1 MQISRNALTHVIGV
15 YHVEETHIRVAH
27 YTNLKGNTKVE
38 DITKEVR
45 DKEVKDI
52 TRQVNDKKAKFLSGW
67 KTSAGRWRTRR

>member
-1 MQISRNALTHVIGV
+1 MLVDIRCMI

-27 YTNLKGNTKVE
+27 YTNLKGNTKVG

-52 TRQVNDKKAKFLSGW
+52 TRQMNDKKAKFLSGW
-67 KTSAGRWRTRR
+67 KTSAGRWRRRR

>member
-1 MQISRNALTHVIGV
+1 M
-15 YHVEETHIRVAH
+15 
-27 YTNLKGNTKVE
+27 KGNTKVG

-52 TRQVNDKKAKFLSGW
+52 TRQMNDKKAKFLSGW

>member
-1 MQISRNALTHVIGV
+1 MKSYIGV

-27 YTNLKGNTKVE
+27 YTNSKGNTKVGA
-38 DITKEVR
+38 ISKEVR